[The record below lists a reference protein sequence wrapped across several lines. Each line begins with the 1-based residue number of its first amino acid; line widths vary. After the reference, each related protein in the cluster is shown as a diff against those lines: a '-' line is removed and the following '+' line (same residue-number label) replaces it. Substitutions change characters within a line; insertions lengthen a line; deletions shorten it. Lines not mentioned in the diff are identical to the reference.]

1 MEVNVDSNK
10 KLYLV
15 APTFNIPAPA
25 NLMIVGNQETGP
37 FVPTLDPSYVFRKE
51 MLRDV
56 LAWLADSSGEGLYL
70 FGPTGCGKSSLI
82 CQVAARLNL
91 PVERVNAHSRLEL
104 AELTGHFLL
113 TGGSMHFIH
122 GPLSIAL
129 RDGYLFLL
137 DELDL
142 LDPATLAGLNTVLDG
157 SSLSIPETG
166 EVIVPHPE
174 FRFVATGNTSGAGD
188 RTGLYQGALRQ
199 NLAFMDRFWVVAVS
213 YPDPELENEVLSRSA
228 PLLPEILRRR
238 MVEVANEV
246 RRLFLGESEEASAIE
261 VTMST
266 RVLVRWARLAIR
278 FSGAPL
284 AYALDRAL
292 TFRAEPATREA
303 IRQIVQ
309 RHLGDEA
316 AVLKG

>member
-1 MEVNVDSNK
+1 MDSNK
-10 KLYLV
+10 ILYPV
-15 APTFNIPAPA
+15 AATFNIPAPA
-25 NLMIVGNQETGP
+25 HLVIQGNAGP
-37 FVPTLDPSYVFRKE
+37 SPRVPAVDSSYVFRKE
-51 MLRDV
+51 ILRDV
-56 LAWLADSSGEGLYL
+56 LAWLAEPGGEGLYL
-70 FGPTGCGKSSLI
+70 FGPTGCGKSSLV

-104 AELTGHFLL
+104 AELIGHFML

-122 GPLSIAL
+122 GPLSTAL
-129 RDGYLFLL
+129 REGHLFLL

-157 SSLSIPETG
+157 GPLSIPETG
-166 EVIVPHPE
+166 EVVAPHPE

-213 YPDPELENEVLSRSA
+213 YPDPELENEVLGRAA
-228 PLLPEILRRR
+228 PLLPEVLRRR
-238 MVEVANEV
+238 MVEVAHEV

-261 VTMST
+261 ITMST
-266 RVLVRWARLAIR
+266 RVLVRWARLAVR

>member
-1 MEVNVDSNK
+1 MDSNK

-82 CQVAARLNL
+82 CQVAARL
-91 PVERVNAHSRLEL
+91 
-104 AELTGHFLL
+104 
-113 TGGSMHFIH
+113 
-122 GPLSIAL
+122 
-129 RDGYLFLL
+129 
-137 DELDL
+137 
-142 LDPATLAGLNTVLDG
+142 
-157 SSLSIPETG
+157 
-166 EVIVPHPE
+166 
-174 FRFVATGNTSGAGD
+174 
-188 RTGLYQGALRQ
+188 
-199 NLAFMDRFWVVAVS
+199 
-213 YPDPELENEVLSRSA
+213 
-228 PLLPEILRRR
+228 
-238 MVEVANEV
+238 
-246 RRLFLGESEEASAIE
+246 
-261 VTMST
+261 
-266 RVLVRWARLAIR
+266 AIR